1 MERLQL
7 TYLIVN
13 AFSLK
18 LRTRQGC
25 LLLLYFVVL
34 TFFIIVLEILTSV
47 IRQEKNNE
55 SIQIEKEVNSRKKR
69 ELKKKRQ
76 YSK

>member
-55 SIQIEKEVNSRKKR
+55 SIQIEKEVNSRRKKGI
-69 ELKKKRQ
+69 KKKKAIQ
-76 YSK
+76 